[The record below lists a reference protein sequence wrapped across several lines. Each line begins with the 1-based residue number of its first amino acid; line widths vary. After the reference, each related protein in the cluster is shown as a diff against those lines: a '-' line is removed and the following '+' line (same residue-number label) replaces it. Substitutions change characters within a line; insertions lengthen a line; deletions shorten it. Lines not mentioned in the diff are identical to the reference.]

1 MQWKPSQSAER
12 PVEIDTTSSK
22 VYNYARRNITEEVV
36 EGPDGAMTVYNY
48 DELKVEKS
56 SWALYLDL
64 EQARADIDYLS
75 MITEE

>member
-1 MQWKPSQSAER
+1 
-12 PVEIDTTSSK
+12 
-22 VYNYARRNITEEVV
+22 
-36 EGPDGAMTVYNY
+36 MTVYNY

-64 EQARADIDYLS
+64 EQARADIDYLN